1 MEAKTAALDTNLGIY
16 SMYQGWRQEFSDD
29 VADSSDERA
38 KIWFS
43 GYHKCQKTQKKSL
56 FTFGRGASMLRR
68 GL

>member
-16 SMYQGWRQEFSDD
+16 SMYQGWRQEFSDE

-43 GYHKCQKTQKKSL
+43 GYHKCQKTQKKIA
-56 FTFGRGASMLRR
+56 FDLRT
-68 GL
+68 GG